1 MSQLSD
7 PFGTE
12 ALRASVLRAWRDSP
26 TRFTEDTNAET
37 DLRVGGYRDRLF
49 VELAQNAADAAAL
62 AGAPGTL
69 RVSVAGR
76 ELRVANTGAPL
87 DAAGVASLAS
97 LRASAKQGDTVG
109 QFGVGFAAVLAV
121 SSEPRVISRTGG
133 VAFSETRT
141 REAAG
146 RDGTVPVLR
155 LPWPAD
161 EDLPAGFD
169 TEVRLPL
176 REGVDADE
184 LLARLH
190 DEAED
195 LLLSLPWLARIE
207 APGAEWTRSEVDGV
221 VELSTPSGTV
231 RWLTRVGEN
240 VVWAKPVD
248 GRLTEDV
255 LHAPTPT
262 DERLSLPARLIATV
276 PLEPSRRRVLP
287 GADDALAA
295 AAREYPA
302 LVRELAPEDRL
313 ELVPEAGFPLSEVDG
328 KLRELVGRQL
338 ATQAWLPAAEGGDL
352 VPSSARVL
360 SVESPRLLELLA
372 GVVPGLA
379 GISGYEPAQLLAT
392 VDADRLDVAD
402 LVDLLIG
409 VDRDP
414 EWWRSLYDAFLP
426 LLDNHEVTADELG
439 ALPVPL
445 ADGRT
450 LPGPRGA
457 LLLGA
462 SELLDLLAD
471 ADVGGLRLVHPE
483 AAHPLLERLGAKQAE
498 AADLLDAPALR
509 EAIERSVADA
519 ESGLDTR
526 PLAEAVLRLV
536 SDTSAEGLGALALPS
551 AGGWRRADELV
562 LPNSPLCEVFDPEV
576 FEEDGPFS
584 VLDAEFAEQWPSRVL
599 TELGVLDEFL
609 VVDNSD
615 EQPEIRDLDLV
626 ADDAWPQALR
636 LIAGQRETWQALTMP
651 DSPSAAW
658 LERNALLA
666 GRAPAE
672 WRLPDAASLT
682 GLYDPVPDVGVR
694 PDVLAAAGVRAELA
708 VRNLDDAA
716 DLLDRLGDPDRD
728 IPPGLIL
735 RAHALLAAADLEWA
749 ELDAPERVR
758 TVDGSVVDAERT
770 AVLDLPW
777 LGAVWAPERLVAASP
792 GADVAALAELLD
804 IPLLSEH
811 ADARVSSDGE
821 FVPWAEM
828 TALVLAAELLDSPL
842 PEGGLVVH
850 DELTVEVDG
859 VKRATP
865 WWVESGTFHGEHHAE
880 DSPEGLARA
889 FAWAAGRWSE
899 RHLVEAVLND
909 PATTT
914 YLL

>member
-7 PFGTE
+7 PFGTG

-26 TRFTEDTNAET
+26 TRFTEDLNAEG
-37 DLRVGGYRDRLF
+37 DLRAGGYRDRLF
-49 VELAQNAADAAAL
+49 VELAQNAADAAAMSGTP
-62 AGAPGTL
+62 GAL
-69 RVSVAGR
+69 RVSVVDG

-97 LRASAKQGDTVG
+97 LRASAKQGGTVG
-109 QFGVGFAAVLAV
+109 RFGVGFAAVLAV

-133 VAFSETRT
+133 VAFSEART
-141 REAAG
+141 RAAVE

-161 EDLPAGFD
+161 EDVPDGFD

-176 REGVDADE
+176 RDGVDPDD
-184 LLARLH
+184 LLARLA

-207 APGAEWTRSEVDGV
+207 APAGVWTRSQVDGV
-221 VELSTPSGTV
+221 VELGTPSGTV
-231 RWLTRVGEN
+231 RWLTQAGEHA
-240 VVWAKPVD
+240 VWAKPVD

-287 GADDALAA
+287 GADAALAA

-302 LVRELAPEDRL
+302 LVRKLAPEDRL
-313 ELVPEAGFPLSEVDG
+313 DLVPEAGFPLSEVDG
-328 KLRELVGRQL
+328 TLRELVGRQL
-338 ATQAWLPAAEGGDL
+338 ATQAWLPAARGDDL
-352 VPSSARVL
+352 VPSGARVL
-360 SVESPRLLELLA
+360 AVESPRLLELLA
-372 GVVPGLA
+372 DVVPGLA
-379 GISGYEPAQLLAT
+379 GISGYEPAQVLAT
-392 VDADRLDVAD
+392 VGADRLDVSELAD
-402 LVDLLIG
+402 LLTG
-409 VDRDP
+409 VDRDLQ
-414 EWWRSLYDAFLP
+414 WWVELYDAFLP
-426 LLDNHEVTADELG
+426 LLDNHEVTADDLG
-439 ALPVPL
+439 ALPVPM

-471 ADVGGLRLVHPE
+471 ADVGGLRLVHPR

-498 AADLLDAPALR
+498 ATDLLEAPALR
-509 EAIERSVADA
+509 DAVERSVTDA
-519 ESGLDTR
+519 ESGLDTS
-526 PLAEAVLRLV
+526 PLAKAVLRLA
-536 SDTSAEGLGALALPS
+536 SETSGEGLGALALPS
-551 AGGWRRADELV
+551 EDGWRRADELV
-562 LPNSPLCEVFDPEV
+562 LPNSPLREVFDPEV

-584 VLDAEFAEQWPSRVL
+584 VLDAEFAEQWPARVL
-599 TELGVLDEFL
+599 IELGVLDEFL
-609 VVDNSD
+609 VVENPD
-615 EQPEIRDLDLV
+615 ERPEIRDLDLV
-626 ADDAWPQALR
+626 ADDAWPRALA
-636 LIAGQRETWQALTMP
+636 LIAGRRETWAALTMP

-658 LERNALLA
+658 LARNALLA
-666 GRAPAE
+666 GRPPAE
-672 WRLPDAASLT
+672 WRLPGAESLA

-716 DLLDRLGDPDRD
+716 DLLDRLGDPDREVS
-728 IPPGLIL
+728 PGLVL
-735 RAHALLAAADLEWA
+735 RAHAVLAAADLDWS

-777 LGAVWAPERLVAASP
+777 LGAVWAPERLVAAAP
-792 GADVAALAELLD
+792 GADPAALAELLD

-811 ADARVSSDGE
+811 ADARISSDGE
-821 FVPWAEM
+821 FVPWPEM
-828 TALVLAAELLDSPL
+828 TALVLAAELLDIRL
-842 PEGGLVVH
+842 PDGGLVVH

-889 FAWAAGRWSE
+889 FAWATGRWAD